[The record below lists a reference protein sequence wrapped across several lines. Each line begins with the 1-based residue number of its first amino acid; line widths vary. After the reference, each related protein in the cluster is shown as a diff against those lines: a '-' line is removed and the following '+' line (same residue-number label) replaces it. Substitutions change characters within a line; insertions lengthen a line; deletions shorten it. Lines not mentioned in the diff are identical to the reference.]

1 MKIIGLIGGMSWE
14 STAHYYS
21 TLNKLVNQRL
31 GGHEAARLLLYSINF
46 GDLYR
51 FQAAEKWDEATQLM
65 VDAARRL
72 ERGGAD
78 ILLIGANTMHLAA
91 PAVEKAI
98 GIPLLHIAD
107 ATGKR
112 IVAQGIKR
120 AGLLGTAFT
129 MEKDFY
135 TARLREKFGLDVIIP
150 PADQRR
156 VVHDVILNELVRG
169 VVKPESRERY
179 REAIDGLVKSGAE
192 GIILGCTE
200 LMMIVQPS
208 DSAVPQFDTMAIHC
222 EAAVGFA
229 LAEDLR
235 VIGES
240 RAVSV

>member
-1 MKIIGLIGGMSWE
+1 M
-14 STAHYYS
+14 
-21 TLNKLVNQRL
+21 
-31 GGHEAARLLLYSINF
+31 
-46 GDLYR
+46 
-51 FQAAEKWDEATQLM
+51 M

-98 GIPLLHIAD
+98 SIPLLHIAD

-179 REAIDGLVKSGAE
+179 REAIAGLVKSGAE

-222 EAAVGFA
+222 EAAVDFA